1 MVNLYGI
8 PVDKLTD
15 NLWERIEPLL
25 KLSCDG
31 AGTEDPDDVRDWVL
45 DRSVQL
51 WVLADT
57 EIEGV
62 LITEISMYPKISIA
76 RVRHYSGPM
85 SQPIYTMISEV
96 VSAWAKAQGCSK
108 LELWGRPGWE
118 RLAGQ
123 SVSRSFFVIQSE
135 L

>member
-1 MVNLYGI
+1 MFNLYGI
-8 PVDKLTD
+8 PADKVTGA
-15 NLWERIEPLL
+15 LWERVEPLL

-51 WVLADT
+51 WILADT

-62 LITEISMYPKISIA
+62 MITEINMYPKISVA

-85 SQPIYTMISEV
+85 SQAIYTTVSRV
-96 VSAWAKAQGCSK
+96 VSEWAKAQGCSK

-123 SVSRSFFVIQSE
+123 SVSRSFFVIQSD